1 MKHLTK
7 AELKG
12 IMGGRYP
19 ACTASASCAN
29 GHTLT
34 CAGNMDGST
43 GCNGQDGVGVG
54 CYYYE
59 NNHWTYAIASCSGAI
74 NWTPVP

>member
-34 CAGNMDGST
+34 CAATLAGST
-43 GCNGQDGVGVG
+43 GCNCQDGLGG
-54 CYYYE
+54 
-59 NNHWTYAIASCSGAI
+59 G
-74 NWTPVP
+74 